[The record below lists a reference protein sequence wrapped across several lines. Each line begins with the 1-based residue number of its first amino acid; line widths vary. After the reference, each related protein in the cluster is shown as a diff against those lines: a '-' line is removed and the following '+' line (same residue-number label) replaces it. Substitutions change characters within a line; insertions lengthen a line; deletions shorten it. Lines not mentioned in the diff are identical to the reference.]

1 MLRDPDRHVMEEA
14 YARWAP
20 IYDALCGP
28 VFLNGRRAAASA
40 AREVGG
46 RISRNRSGDGAVV
59 R

>member
-28 VFLNGRRAAASA
+28 VFLNGRRAAA
-40 AREVGG
+40 
-46 RISRNRSGDGAVV
+46 
-59 R
+59 